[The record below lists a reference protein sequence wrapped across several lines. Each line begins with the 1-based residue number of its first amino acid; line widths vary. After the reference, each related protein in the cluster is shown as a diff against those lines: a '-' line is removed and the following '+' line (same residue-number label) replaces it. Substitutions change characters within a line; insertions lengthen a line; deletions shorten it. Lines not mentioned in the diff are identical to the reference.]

1 MRYIHVQNRILAF
14 WAMIQPSIYE
24 VYNGGLVCPAMS
36 GRRGKVHLHTS
47 RQRPPLRRCAGR
59 CRCWSGG
66 VKVAPDPHSFCWL
79 QLPWHRLQTVAYVG
93 PFPGWMML
101 ERWHFALLQVLLFQQ
116 IISSLSRSPHNRH
129 LPETVSSIWGF
140 MVRGHGQGFVK
151 HLLCVCP
158 VIGTSSFVLIG

>member
-1 MRYIHVQNRILAF
+1 MFKTGFLHFGLWFNHPFMRFTMAGWCALPCLEDVAKFICTRPGKDLLFAVVLVVAG
-14 WAMIQPSIYE
+14 A
-24 VYNGGLVCPAMS
+24 GLED
-36 GRRGKVHLHTS
+36 
-47 RQRPPLRRCAGR
+47 
-59 CRCWSGG
+59 

-151 HLLCVCP
+151 HLLCVCT